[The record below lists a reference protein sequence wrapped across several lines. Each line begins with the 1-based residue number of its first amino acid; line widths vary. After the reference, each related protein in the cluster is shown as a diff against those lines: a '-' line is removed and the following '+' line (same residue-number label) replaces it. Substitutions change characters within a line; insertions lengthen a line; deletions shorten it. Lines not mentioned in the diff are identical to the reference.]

1 MPSNSFLGEDYDY
14 IKAFYNPRDC
24 DGGGPCMGE
33 DGKKI
38 KTNIKGTLNYGNA
51 LLFHEPALGEAGYTS
66 DGVQKT
72 KGVLGNK
79 YVINTGIECSTAN
92 GDIVER
98 HIGVNNRPTGDFPII
113 SELAGTGGIPKGL
126 IPGMLSNV
134 NRLNPIKLLT
144 ALIPEVGED
153 AVCRSRSIN
162 EITQTAAGGNIT
174 TQAKVHMT
182 DGDYAEYIESF
193 ENIYSDGNEAP
204 VNNYSSMPDDILMQ
218 LYLSTLTITGMYVVL
233 KIMNQ

>member
-1 MPSNSFLGEDYDY
+1 MPSNSFLGEDYNY
-14 IKAFYNPRDC
+14 IGAFYNPRDC
-24 DGGGPCMGE
+24 GGGPCMNEEGGSI
-33 DGKKI
+33 GK
-38 KTNIKGTLNYGNA
+38 NIDGTLNYGNA
-51 LLFHEPALGEAGYTS
+51 LIYHEPVGTTG
-66 DGVQKT
+66 GVQKT

-98 HIGVNNRPTGDFPII
+98 HIGVNNRPTGDFPIL

-134 NRLNPIKLLT
+134 DRLNPIKLLT

-162 EITQTAAGGNIT
+162 EITQTAAGGDIT

-233 KIMNQ
+233 KIMNK